1 MAMAVISTPRLS
13 ARRLLDVL
21 VSMTVISCTI
31 LWQLPWSSTLFAL
44 THDGVACRVTVY
56 PHFFTIARVS
66 RDNGGGC
73 PSQQ

>member
-1 MAMAVISTPRLS
+1 MAMAVMSTPRLP

-21 VSMTVISCTI
+21 TRMAVISFPI
-31 LWQLPWSSTLFAL
+31 LSQLPRSSTLFAS
-44 THDGVACRVTVY
+44 THDGVVCRVTFL

-73 PSQQ
+73 PSRQ